1 MKTSVS
7 SVRRMRASACCLL
20 LAGLLP
26 AASALHAQTRDYS
39 VTFTTPRTLATNTA
53 SWNYT
58 LDQAYPSG
66 DPGSTPAGMFIARG
80 QSSDSDHSITVIGGV
95 TAYEIHTVGL
105 QTADFG
111 FYLMNLDFTSLVPDE
126 SITVT
131 WSFKILAND
140 TDDRINPDNWSVKFA
155 TSATSAGNASF
166 PEVASI
172 FSFNDDGSTW
182 TTVTGQFVLPANT
195 SLTRGGILINGL
207 GSGSIFSTPDSVYL
221 ADLVVTITSNSTI
234 PEPSAWPLL
243 GGLAASGAAGL
254 LLRKRRR

>member
-1 MKTSVS
+1 
-7 SVRRMRASACCLL
+7 MRVSACCLL

-26 AASALHAQTRDYS
+26 AASALHAQTRDDS

-58 LDQAYPSG
+58 LDQAYPGG
-66 DPGSTPAGMFIARG
+66 DPGSTPAGIFIARG

-140 TDDRINPDNWSVKFA
+140 TDD
-155 TSATSAGNASF
+155 TS
-166 PEVASI
+166 
-172 FSFNDDGSTW
+172 
-182 TTVTGQFVLPANT
+182 
-195 SLTRGGILINGL
+195 
-207 GSGSIFSTPDSVYL
+207 
-221 ADLVVTITSNSTI
+221 
-234 PEPSAWPLL
+234 WPLL
-243 GGLAASGAAGL
+243 GGLAASRAAGL